1 MTTYRVLFNGYD
13 SNGHLQLWST
23 DGSAV
28 DTTLLDP
35 ADAQSGGL
43 DPDDLVALPT
53 LTVFA
58 GNNAAGAQVLW
69 SSDGTSAGTQP
80 LTVAGASASGLDPT
94 DITRFGN
101 DALFEGFDSAGNWQ
115 LWITDGT
122 GAGTHELTLGATG
135 VGGVMPSD
143 ITAAGTFA
151 AFLGQDASGLPQL
164 YVTTGTAGGTQ
175 EITPTGASA
184 SGLFPQDITQFGSLA
199 LFFGFDQSNNIGLW
213 KTNGT
218 PGGTSEIAADVG
230 EPSNLFST
238 SATIDVVGTLA
249 LFPGIGSTG
258 NDELLATNGTAVTT
272 ILPANESA
280 AGVQPTDITTF
291 GTSALFGGVD
301 GSGATGLWI
310 TDGTSAGTSEI
321 AVSGASAAGV
331 QPSDITVNRTV
342 ALFEGVDSGGAI
354 GLWIT
359 DGTAAGTSEIAVSGA
374 NAAGVQ
380 PSDITVYGTIALF
393 EGTDAND
400 DGQLYGYNFA
410 TGAVSELV
418 SSNAASFGLNPS
430 DLTVASVACYAAGT
444 RIATPGGEVAIETLR
459 PGDPVRTV
467 DATGRPGTQ
476 VVRWVGRRRLDLAG
490 HPDPDLVAPVRLR
503 AGALGGGLPKRDLVL
518 SPDHCLALSGCL
530 VRAYRLVNGTSIVQ
544 ERDRADVEYL
554 HVELPAHALLLA
566 EGVAAESY
574 LDEGARGFFDPAAT
588 RPAPGGL
595 ADPPARPGTCLPFAP
610 DDAFVEA
617 IWHRLARRAGAR
629 WPDGRADAPHG
640 LKVETRGQRLRPVLV
655 ANDRHL
661 YAVPPATNRLR
672 LVSAAARP
680 TERHPWAE
688 DRRRLGVAV
697 RRVVLDGAT
706 ALPLDGP
713 ALDGG
718 WWPPET
724 GARVRWTDGDATL
737 HLPLGTRSVE
747 IRLAG

>member
-13 SNGHLQLWST
+13 SNGHFQLWST

-28 DTTLLDP
+28 DTTLLTP
-35 ADAQSGGL
+35 ANAQSGGL

-53 LTVFA
+53 VAMFA
-58 GNNAAGAQVLW
+58 GYDASGDQVLW
-69 SSDGTSAGTQP
+69 SSNGTSAGTQP

-101 DALFEGFDSAGNWQ
+101 DALFEGIDDAGNWQ

-143 ITAAGTFA
+143 ITAVGTFA

-175 EITPTGASA
+175 EITPTDASA

-199 LFFGFDQSNNIGLW
+199 LFFGFDQTNNIGLW

-218 PGGTSEIAADVG
+218 PGGTSEIAANVG

-249 LFPGIGSTG
+249 LLPGIGSTG
-258 NDELLATNGTAVTT
+258 NDELLVTNGTTVRT
-272 ILPANESA
+272 ILPAQDSA
-280 AGVQPTDITTF
+280 AGLQPTDITTF
-291 GTSALFGGVD
+291 GTRALFSGVD
-301 GSGATGLWI
+301 SSGATGLWI
-310 TDGTSAGTSEI
+310 TDGTSAGTSEL
-321 AVSGASAAGV
+321 AVSGANAAGV
-331 QPSDITVNRTV
+331 QPSEITVAGTV
-342 ALFEGVDSGGAI
+342 ALFSGVDSGNAI

-359 DGTAAGTSEIAVSGA
+359 DGTSSGTSEIAVGGA
-374 NAAGVQ
+374 NAAGAQ

-400 DGQLYGYNFA
+400 DGQLYSYNFA

-418 SSNAASFGLNPS
+418 SSSANAFGLDPS

-444 RIATPGGEVAIETLR
+444 SIGTPGGEVAIEALR
-459 PGDPVRTV
+459 PGDVVRTV
-467 DATGRPGTQ
+467 DAAGRPGTQ
-476 VVRWVGRRRLDLAG
+476 IVRWVGRRRLDLAA

-503 AGALGGGLPKRDLVL
+503 AGALGGGLPRRDLVL

-544 ERDRADVEYL
+544 ERDRADVEYFHL
-554 HVELPAHALLLA
+554 ELPAHALLLA

-574 LDEGARGFFDPAAT
+574 LDEGARGFFDPATT
-588 RPAPGGL
+588 RPAPGSL
-595 ADPPARPGTCLPFAP
+595 AEAPARPGACLPFAP

-617 IWHRLARRAGAR
+617 IWHRLARAGGACG
-629 WPDGRADAPHG
+629 PDAHAGAPHG
-640 LKVETRGQRLRPVLV
+640 LTVEARGRNLRPVLV
-655 ANDRHL
+655 SDDRHL
-661 YAVPPATNRLR
+661 YAVPPSTSRLR
-672 LVSAAARP
+672 LVSAAGRP
-680 TERHPWAE
+680 TERRPWAE

-718 WWPPET
+718 WWPAET
-724 GARVRWTDGDATL
+724 GARLRWTDGDATL
-737 HLPLGTRSVE
+737 HLPAGTRSVE